1 MSKPNTSRQ
10 RLPANKQAQD
20 RNEPARKGFSFRSFI
35 MNLAAVLLAAVLFAA
50 AFPNLL
56 FEDGLPLLAWV
67 AYVPVF
73 WLIRRVSLGASILWG
88 AFYGYA
94 AYGLFNYWLSVF
106 HPLAGLIVGT
116 IYMVYLAVLFPLLK
130 AASLLFP
137 RRGYLVQ
144 WLLWMGYEYLR
155 TLGFLGYAYGITGYT
170 QWNMITL
177 IQIASIFGVWGV
189 SALVVFPSAVLG
201 NGLHGG
207 PRDSL
212 LAAAS
217 ELRAGAGTTAGILSG
232 GGTRGLVTGKWAS
245 LRGFVKQ
252 ERVTVAVWSLALVG
266 ALVYGVVSPVDYS
279 DAPTARLALIQD
291 STDPW
296 RGGFE
301 QYRRNFATLRSLSL
315 EALAEDPKPDL
326 VVWSETA
333 FVPRIHWHLTYQEDP
348 AYLALVRSL
357 MGFLSQQD
365 VPFVIGNDDAR
376 KEPGPDG
383 IPQRVDYNAALL
395 FEKGQQTGIYR
406 KLHLVP
412 FTEHFP
418 YGKQFPAIYQ
428 ALKNADTH
436 FWEKGEKATVFD
448 VNGIRFSTPICF
460 EDTFGYLSRIFV
472 QNGAELIVNMTN
484 DAWANSL
491 PSQMQHLGMAV
502 FRAVE
507 NRRTV
512 ARATAS
518 GQTCAIDPN
527 GRILGMAEPFKAT
540 RLTVEVPLMTAGTIY
555 TAYGDFLGQGF
566 LIGSLLV
573 LPVGVVGRVVG
584 KKRRS
589 NG

>member
-1 MSKPNTSRQ
+1 MSKPSTRRQ
-10 RLPANKQAQD
+10 KSPANKNGQ
-20 RNEPARKGFSFRSFI
+20 NKPEPVKKGFSFKSFL
-35 MNLAAVLLAAVLFAA
+35 MNFAAVLLASVLFAA
-50 AFPNLL
+50 SFPNLL
-56 FEDGLPLLAWV
+56 FENGLPLLAWV

-73 WLIRRVSLGASILWG
+73 WLIRRVSLGASVLWG
-88 AFYGYA
+88 ALYGYA

-116 IYMVYLAVLFPLLK
+116 IYMVYLAILFPLLK

-137 RRGYLVQ
+137 RRAYLVQ

-170 QWNMITL
+170 QWSMITL

-189 SALVVFPSAVLG
+189 SALVVFPSAAIG

-207 PRDSL
+207 SEEGL
-212 LAAAS
+212 LALAS
-217 ELRAGAGTTAGILSG
+217 RAGAVAGAGAGSTG
-232 GGTRGLVTGKWAS
+232 GGIRGLVTRKLAS
-245 LRGFVKQ
+245 LRGFVKR
-252 ERVTVAVWSLALVG
+252 ERVAVTVWSLALV
-266 ALVYGVVSPVDYS
+266 ATLVYGVVSPVDYS

-315 EALAEDPKPDL
+315 EALAEDPKPDM

-376 KEPGPDG
+376 KVPGPDG
-383 IPQRVDYNAALL
+383 TLQRVDYNAAML
-395 FEKGQQTGIYR
+395 FEKGQQTGVYR

-418 YGKQFPAIYQ
+418 YEKQLPAIHQ
-428 ALKNADTH
+428 ALKDADTH
-436 FWEKGEKATVFD
+436 FWEKGKEATVFD
-448 VNGIRFSTPICF
+448 VKGIKFSTPICF

-472 QNGAELIVNMTN
+472 RNGAELIVNMTN

-527 GRILGMAEPFKAT
+527 GRIIDMAEPFKAT
-540 RLTVEVPLMTAGTIY
+540 RLTVEVPLMTASTIY
-555 TAYGDFLGQGF
+555 TAFGDFLGQGF
-566 LIGSLLV
+566 LIGALLV
-573 LPVGVVGRVVG
+573 LPAGVVARVAG
-584 KKRRS
+584 KRKRS
-589 NG
+589 QS

>member
-10 RLPANKQAQD
+10 RPKTNKQAQD
-20 RNEPARKGFSFRSFI
+20 GKEPARKGFSFRSFI

-56 FEDGLPLLAWV
+56 FENGLPLLAWV

-73 WLIRRVSLGASILWG
+73 WLIRRVSLGASIFWG
-88 AFYGYA
+88 ALYGYA

-130 AASLLFP
+130 VASLLFP

-207 PRDSL
+207 PGDSL

-217 ELRAGAGTTAGILSG
+217 GVGAGGSGGVAAGIG
-232 GGTRGLVTGKWAS
+232 GGIQGFLTAKWAS
-245 LRGFVKQ
+245 LRGFVKK
-252 ERVTVAVWSLALVG
+252 ERVAVTVWSLALV
-266 ALVYGVVSPVDYS
+266 ATLVFGVLSPVDYS

-301 QYRRNFATLRSLSL
+301 QYRRNYATLRSLSL
-315 EALAEDPKPDL
+315 EAIAEDPKPDM

-376 KEPGPDG
+376 KVSGPDG
-383 IPQRVDYNAALL
+383 TMRRVDYNAAML
-395 FEKGQQTGIYR
+395 FEKGQLTGAYR

-418 YGKQFPAIYQ
+418 YEKQLPAIYQ

-436 FWEKGEKATVFD
+436 FWEKGTEATVFE
-448 VNGIRFSTPICF
+448 VKGIRFSTPICF
-460 EDTFGYLSRIFV
+460 EDTFGYLSRLFV
-472 QNGAELIVNMTN
+472 RNGAELIVNMTN

-527 GRILGMAEPFKAT
+527 GRIIDMAEPFNAT

-566 LIGSLLV
+566 LIGALLV
-573 LPVGVVGRVVG
+573 LPAGWVVRAGR
-584 KKRRS
+584 KKRKE
-589 NG
+589 G

>member
-1 MSKPNTSRQ
+1 MSKSSTRRQ
-10 RLPANKQAQD
+10 RPQAGNQAAEGLQPAK
-20 RNEPARKGFSFRSFI
+20 KGFSFRSFLLN
-35 MNLAAVLLAAVLFAA
+35 MAAVLLAAVLFAA
-50 AFPNLL
+50 SFPNLL
-56 FEDGLPLLAWV
+56 FENGLPLLAWV

-106 HPLAGLIVGT
+106 HPLAGIIVGT
-116 IYMVYLAVLFPLLK
+116 IYMVYLAALFPLLK
-130 AASLLFP
+130 VASLLFP

-155 TLGFLGYAYGITGYT
+155 TLGFLGYAYGISGYT

-189 SALVVFPSAVLG
+189 SALVVFPSVLIG

-207 PRDSL
+207 PGESL
-212 LAAAS
+212 LQAAPVA
-217 ELRAGAGTTAGILSG
+217 G
-232 GGTRGLVTGKWAS
+232 GGIRGLVTRKWAS
-245 LRGFVKQ
+245 LRGFVKN
-252 ERVTVAVWSLALVG
+252 ERAAVGVWCLALV
-266 ALVYGVVSPVDYS
+266 ATLVFGVVSPVDYS

-315 EALAEDPKPDL
+315 EALAEDPKPDM

-376 KEPGPDG
+376 KMPGPDG
-383 IPQRVDYNAALL
+383 TMQRVDYNAAML

-418 YGKQFPAIYQ
+418 YEKQFPAIYQ

-436 FWEKGEKATVFD
+436 FWEKGKEATVFD

-460 EDTFGYLSRIFV
+460 EDTFGYLSRLFV
-472 QNGAELIVNMTN
+472 QDGAELIVNMTN

-527 GRILGMAEPFKAT
+527 GRIIDMAEPFKAT

-555 TAYGDFLGQGF
+555 TAYGDFLGQVF
-566 LIGSLLV
+566 LIAALLV
-573 LPVGVVGRVVG
+573 LPVGVVVRVVRRR
-584 KKRRS
+584 KRI

>member
-1 MSKPNTSRQ
+1 MSKPNTIRQ
-10 RLPANKQAQD
+10 RPSAGNQAAESQQ
-20 RNEPARKGFSFRSFI
+20 AVKKGFSFRAFL
-35 MNLAAVLLAAVLFAA
+35 MNLAAVLLASVLFAA
-50 AFPNLL
+50 SFPNLL
-56 FEDGLPLLAWV
+56 FQNGLPFLAWV

-137 RRGYLVQ
+137 RRAYLVQ

-189 SALVVFPSAVLG
+189 SALVVFPSAVIG
-201 NGLHGG
+201 NGLHGTLPG
-207 PRDSL
+207 RL
-212 LAAAS
+212 L
-217 ELRAGAGTTAGILSG
+217 
-232 GGTRGLVTGKWAS
+232 
-245 LRGFVKQ
+245 GFVKK
-252 ERVTVAVWSLALVG
+252 ERVAVGVWCLALV
-266 ALVYGVVSPVDYS
+266 ATLVYGVVSPVDYS

-301 QYRRNFATLRSLSL
+301 QYKRNYATLRSLSL
-315 EALAEDPKPDL
+315 DALSEDPELDL

-348 AYLALVRSL
+348 AYFALVTDL
-357 MGFLSQQD
+357 MDFLRQQD

-383 IPQRVDYNAALL
+383 TLQRVDYNATML
-395 FEKGQQTGIYR
+395 FEKGQLTGSYR

-418 YGKQFPAIYQ
+418 YEKQLPAIYQ

-436 FWEKGEKATVFD
+436 FWDKGTEATVFE

-460 EDTFGYLSRIFV
+460 EDTFGYLSRRFTR
-472 QNGAELIVNMTN
+472 NGAELIVNMTN

-491 PSQMQHLGMAV
+491 PSQMQHFSMAV

-540 RLTVEVPLMTAGTIY
+540 RLTVDVPLMTARTLY
-555 TAYGDFLGQGF
+555 TAYGDFLGQFF
-566 LIGSLLV
+566 LIGALLV
-573 LPVGVVGRVVG
+573 LPAGVVVHSA
-584 KKRRS
+584 KKRKKRL
-589 NG
+589 G

>member
-1 MSKPNTSRQ
+1 MPASNRLQNTLKPE
-10 RLPANKQAQD
+10 K
-20 RNEPARKGFSFRSFI
+20 KGFSFKSFL
-35 MNLAAVLLAAVLFAA
+35 MNLAAVLLASVLFAGS
-50 AFPNLL
+50 FPNLL
-56 FEDGLPLLAWV
+56 FENGLPFLAWI
-67 AYVPVF
+67 AFAPIF

-88 AFYGYA
+88 ALYGYA

-106 HPLAGLIVGT
+106 HPLAGIIVGS
-116 IYMVYLAVLFPLLK
+116 IYMVYLAILFPLLK
-130 AASLLFP
+130 TAYLLFP

-155 TLGFLGYAYGITGYT
+155 TLGFLGYAYGISGYT
-170 QWNMITL
+170 QWNMIPL

-189 SALVVFPSAVLG
+189 SALVVFPSAMIG
-201 NGLHGG
+201 NGLHGAR
-207 PRDSL
+207 RDSL
-212 LAAAS
+212 LAVATGVKVGS
-217 ELRAGAGTTAGILSG
+217 GTG
-232 GGTRGLVTGKWAS
+232 GGLRDLGATKWSS
-245 LRGFVKQ
+245 LRGFLRQ
-252 ERVTVAVWSLALVG
+252 ERVAAAVWCLALV
-266 ALVYGVVSPVDYS
+266 ATLVFGVVSPVDYS

-301 QYRRNFATLRSLSL
+301 QYKKNYATLRSLSL

-357 MGFLSQQD
+357 MSFLSQQD
-365 VPFVIGNDDAR
+365 VPFIIGNDDAR

-383 IPQRVDYNAALL
+383 IPRRVDYNAALL
-395 FEKGQQTGIYR
+395 FEKGQQTALYR

-418 YGKQFPAIYQ
+418 YEKQFPAIYQ

-436 FWEKGEKATVFD
+436 FWEKGTEATVFD
-448 VNGIRFSTPICF
+448 VNGIKFSTPICF

-491 PSQMQHLGMAV
+491 SCQMQHLGMAV

-540 RLTVEVPLMTAGTIY
+540 RLTVEVPLMTTSTIY
-555 TAYGDFLGQGF
+555 TAYGDFLGQFF
-566 LIGSLLV
+566 LVGALLV
-573 LPVGVVGRVVG
+573 LPAGAVVRVAGR
-584 KKRRS
+584 RRGRNS
-589 NG
+589 